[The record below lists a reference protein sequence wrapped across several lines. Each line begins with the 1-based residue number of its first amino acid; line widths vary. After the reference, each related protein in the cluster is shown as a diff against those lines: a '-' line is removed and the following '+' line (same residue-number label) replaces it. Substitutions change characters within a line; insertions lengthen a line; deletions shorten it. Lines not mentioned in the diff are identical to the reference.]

1 MNVFFDMDYTILG
14 GLDGSLRPGTLEVF
28 EELVGLGHDLYIWS
42 GVGVRWEE
50 VRRAGLEPFIKGVYR
65 KPLFDFGDGL
75 ERFGIPVVPDFV
87 IDDYP
92 GIVRHFGGYC
102 IKEYI
107 SRSPDDA
114 EMYTIRA
121 QIDSHL
127 EMSAA
132 PTTLEGPA

>member
-14 GLDGSLRPGTLEVF
+14 GIDGSLRPGTLEVF
-28 EELVGLGHDLYIWS
+28 EELAGLGHDLYIWS
-42 GVGVRWEE
+42 GVGVRWGE
-50 VRRAGLEPFIKGVYR
+50 VRRFGLEPFVKGVYC
-65 KPLFDFGDGL
+65 KPLSEFDEGL
-75 ERFGIPVVPDFV
+75 DRFGIPVVPDFV

-107 SRSPDDA
+107 CRVTNDE

-121 QIDSHL
+121 QIDSYL
-127 EMSAA
+127 ERRAA
-132 PTTLEGPA
+132 PTTVEGPA